1 MIALLWRSLNL
12 FRASKHSKVI
22 ITRIS
27 IYIMNLLHVL
37 EKIFDTTINLQ
48 EVWQRWRFYKAIE
61 CVSFMNN
68 CSLKLMVA
76 NCQCLTGF
84 HVIYSQRHYCLLRS
98 VPFVS
103 RNWEKTTRFHNL
115 VQILGQL
122 GEPALEEYV
131 EIMSG
136 DVGGIGSRIFT
147 SSYRP

>member
-1 MIALLWRSLNL
+1 
-12 FRASKHSKVI
+12 
-22 ITRIS
+22 
-27 IYIMNLLHVL
+27 
-37 EKIFDTTINLQ
+37 
-48 EVWQRWRFYKAIE
+48 
-61 CVSFMNN
+61 MNN

-122 GEPALEEYV
+122 GEPALQEYV
-131 EIMSG
+131 EIMSE
-136 DVGGIGSRIFT
+136 DLGGIGSRIFT
-147 SSYRP
+147 SSYRPKRLWGPPSFLSNWYQGLFVIIIIIIYYYFIELKMGFYPVAIIHISHKISHHAQTKNHTKLHKQ